1 MTTLRSLLSP
11 GYEPGDGTMDGAQ
24 LVGGHWWHPLL
35 GSDSLQYVVDNA
47 RQAVEAL
54 RHQWPEPFDRPPTE
68 ADGDELGHVLFPG
81 LQTWVVG
88 NWSYVAEQQHCWLH
102 TPNWRPKPE
111 PSPKQRALALLKIAA
126 SDDFVAGG
134 FSPDGIELLRQVVE
148 SAPDTTP

>member
-1 MTTLRSLLSP
+1 MTFDPLSVKP
-11 GYEPGDGTMDGAQ
+11 
-24 LVGGHWWHPLL
+24 
-35 GSDSLQYVVDNA
+35 SDELMAERMNNIHTYLYVDYIFFARWGA

-54 RHQWPEPFDRPPTE
+54 RHQWPEPITDRPPTE
-68 ADGDELGHVLFPG
+68 EDGDYHGCVQYLYAGK
-81 LQTWVVG
+81 WNSAAWDVVA
-88 NWSYVAEQQHCWLH
+88 NTYSDWLH
-102 TPNWRPKPE
+102 TPSWRPKPE